1 MDKEPVLFE
10 AIASSLDDART
21 IEASGGQR
29 IELVSALSQGGFTP
43 SLGLVKAVLEEV
55 SLPLAVMLRPNKTDF
70 HYSPGHLEEMRRD
83 ALLFWKAG
91 VRHIVLGL
99 LDQGGI
105 VDIQTLEQVLRGT
118 DFQVTFHRAIDET
131 SDIAKSLERINA
143 CPRISHILTSLGQGQ
158 VIDNLDRLPCYKAH
172 ARPKLILASGV
183 THKNAGILA
192 EAARRHQCDI
202 HVGTALR
209 QGKAMNPVDPDLT
222 RAMAH
227 ILGQA

>member
-1 MDKEPVLFE
+1 MDRKPVLFE

-21 IEASGGQR
+21 IEGAGGQR

-83 ALLFWKAG
+83 ALLFWETG

-99 LDQGGI
+99 LDQEGI
-105 VDIQTLEQVLRGT
+105 ADIQTLEQLLQGT

-131 SDIAKSLERINA
+131 TDIGRSLERING
-143 CPRISHILTSLGQGQ
+143 CQRISHILTSLGQGQ
-158 VIDNLDRLPCYKAH
+158 VIDNLDRLPWYKAH

-183 THKNAGILA
+183 TLKNAGTLA
-192 EAARRHQCDI
+192 EVARLHQCDI

-209 QGKAMNPVDPDLT
+209 QGKAMNPVDPELT
-222 RAMAH
+222 RTMAQ
-227 ILGQA
+227 ILGHA

>member
-1 MDKEPVLFE
+1 MDKEAVLFE

-70 HYSPGHLEEMRRD
+70 YYSPGHLEEMRRD

-105 VDIQTLEQVLRGT
+105 ADIKSLEQVLQGT

-131 SDIAKSLERINA
+131 SDIARSLEQINA

-158 VIDNLDRLPCYKAH
+158 VIDNLDRLAWYKRH
-172 ARPKLILASGV
+172 TRPKLILASGV

-192 EAARRHQCDI
+192 EAARLHQCDI

-209 QGKAMNPVDPDLT
+209 GGKAMNPVDPDLT
-222 RAMAH
+222 WTMAQ
-227 ILGQA
+227 ILGRS